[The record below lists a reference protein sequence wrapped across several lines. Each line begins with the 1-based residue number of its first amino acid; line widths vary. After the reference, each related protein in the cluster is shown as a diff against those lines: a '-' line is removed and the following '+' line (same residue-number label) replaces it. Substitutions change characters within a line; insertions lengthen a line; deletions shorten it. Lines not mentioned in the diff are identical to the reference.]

1 MEMMSDSFS
10 QLKISLCNPEE
21 PESVNSYAIALVI
34 ILAAV
39 LLVLGL
45 GIGVAMF
52 LRNRSKKEKEFGASE
67 GSMIESAVDEQAKS
81 KTTDSSVDSTA
92 APDDGTESAFKDLEQ
107 SMKAEEGSAAADS
120 AVTTEDQTESKT
132 TDRGGSIGRKLRHLA
147 LVPCREERLGV
158 QD

>member
-10 QLKISLCNPEE
+10 QLKISLCNPQE

-45 GIGVAMF
+45 GIAVAMF
-52 LRNRSKKEKEFGASE
+52 LRNRSKKEFGASE

-132 TDRGGSIGRKLRHLA
+132 TDPAAQSGGNYDILH
-147 LVPCREERLGV
+147 
-158 QD
+158 